1 MKHHLNISGSGLL
14 YVRRSAAT
22 FFFTLLFLASLSFL
36 TGAASPTAFADTVP
50 AAYPEYEAA
59 GEILTLSGDFQSF
72 HARYT
77 DAYFCE
83 PAETEQGDL
92 AILSCLAAGCLSSEI
107 PGGQNPAI
115 PLLSG
120 CGFSFITE
128 DGFDD
133 VIFSAPGNAD
143 GFSTLTDNDHC
154 RLLLAYKRIQQKNDS
169 FAVIAV
175 LVSGYSEGRY
185 EWISNFNL
193 GPTPVHEGFN
203 KAAEEARLVVKTYTQ
218 KVLALTGCSR
228 VRYWLAGH
236 SRGGAIVNL
245 LAPALTGSLPE
256 GAETDKNDIYAFGF
270 ATPAGIQ
277 KKKAIP
283 SDNIRNYLIP
293 GDLVP
298 ALAPSGIG
306 WGYGR
311 NGTDVYLE
319 RHAVRGMSGFYK
331 INHFFYAGNSVFE
344 RNRIVR
350 SFRFAGISRRK
361 YTEEYKQLI
370 YTASPEDFCKNG
382 IALLLTE
389 GHAGEGAALMM
400 RYARIEPLRYGA
412 LVSGLIR
419 DGLLLPGIIH
429 AHCID
434 AYLSFLQAY
443 YRDM

>member
-1 MKHHLNISGSGLL
+1 MKHHLNTFGGGFL
-14 YVRRSAAT
+14 YVRRSAAA
-22 FFFTLLFLASLSFL
+22 FFFTLLFLTGLSVL
-36 TGAASPTAFADTVP
+36 TGAASATAFADAVP
-50 AAYPEYEAA
+50 AAYPEYDAS
-59 GEILTLSGDFQSF
+59 GEILTLSGEFQSF

-92 AILSCLAAGCLSSEI
+92 AILSCLAAGCLSSAI

-133 VIFSAPGNAD
+133 VIFSAPDNARSC
-143 GFSTLTDNDHC
+143 STLADNDHC
-154 RLLLAYKRIQQKNDS
+154 RLLLAYKQIQQGNES
-169 FAVIAV
+169 FAVIAI
-175 LVSGYSEGRY
+175 LVSGYSEGSY

-193 GPTPVHEGFN
+193 GTTPVHEGFY
-203 KAAEEARLVVKTYTQ
+203 KASEEARLVVREYTQ
-218 KVLALTGCSR
+218 KVLALTGCSQ
-228 VRYWLAGH
+228 VKYWLAGH
-236 SRGGAIVNL
+236 SRGAAIVNL

-256 GAETDKNDIYAFGF
+256 GAETDKNDVYAFGF

-277 KKKAIP
+277 KKKAVP
-283 SDNIRNYLIP
+283 SDNTRNYLIP

-298 ALAPSGIG
+298 ALAPTGIG
-306 WGYGR
+306 WGYSR

-319 RHAVRGMSGFYK
+319 RHAARGMARFYK
-331 INHFFYAGNSVFE
+331 INHFFYAGNTVFE
-344 RNRIVR
+344 KNRLVR

-361 YTEEYKQLI
+361 YTEEYRQLI

-382 IALLLTE
+382 IGLLLTE
-389 GHAGEGAALMM
+389 EHTREGAALMM
-400 RYARIEPLRYGA
+400 RYAQNEPLRYGA